1 MSLSVRCRGL
11 ALRVPLE
18 GERKHGLKVA
28 GPQRR
33 VQRSGNGVSRYNWQ
47 SLLVSA
53 KRRDG
58 VHTMVSE
65 RSLAVLRVIVQ
76 DYVASK
82 EPVGSKTIVERHSFG
97 VSAATIR
104 NDMAQLEEEELIAA
118 PHTSSGRVPT
128 DKGYRV
134 FVDQLSDLRPLSAG
148 QRQAIE
154 TFLGQS
160 VDLDDVLARTVRL
173 LSQLTNQVALAQYP
187 SFGNARVRHIELVV
201 LGPTRMMTVLITDT
215 GRVDQHLLDGPH
227 GLDDAGLAKLRDAFN
242 SALGGQALADAAQTL
257 QGIPASVAPALREV
271 AGVIAR
277 SLGEQVAA
285 NRQDRLVMAG
295 AANLARTESDFTG
308 SIFPVLEAIEEQVTL
323 LKLFGEMEIEDDGVS
338 VSIGRENEGFGL
350 GETSVLASGYT
361 ASGGSVARLGVLG
374 PTRMDYS
381 NNMVAVRA
389 VARYLTRLLGED

>member
-1 MSLSVRCRGL
+1 
-11 ALRVPLE
+11 
-18 GERKHGLKVA
+18 
-28 GPQRR
+28 
-33 VQRSGNGVSRYNWQ
+33 
-47 SLLVSA
+47 
-53 KRRDG
+53 
-58 VHTMVSE
+58 MVSE
-65 RSLAVLRVIVQ
+65 RGLAVLRVIVQ
-76 DYVASK
+76 DYVASR
-82 EPVGSKTIVERHSFG
+82 EPVGSKTIVERHAFG

-134 FVDQLSDLRPLSAG
+134 FVDQLTDLRPLSAG

-154 TFLGQS
+154 TFLGQAI
-160 VDLDDVLARTVRL
+160 DLDDVLARTVRH

-187 SFGNARVRHIELVV
+187 SFGNARVRHIELVA
-201 LGPTRMMTVLITDT
+201 LAPSRLMTVLITDT
-215 GRVDQHLLDGPH
+215 GRVDQHLIDGVH
-227 GLDDAGLAKLRDAFN
+227 GLDDAGLSELRTAFN
-242 SALGGQALADAAQTL
+242 AALDGQALADAALTL
-257 QGIPASVAPALREV
+257 RGIADTVAPALRAV
-271 AGVIAR
+271 AAEIAR

-323 LKLFGEMEIEDDGVS
+323 LKLFGEMEIDEDGVE
-338 VSIGRENEGFGL
+338 VRIGRENADFGL
-350 GETSVLASGYT
+350 GETSVLATGYT

-389 VARYLTRLLGED
+389 VARYLTRLLAEE

>member
-1 MSLSVRCRGL
+1 
-11 ALRVPLE
+11 
-18 GERKHGLKVA
+18 
-28 GPQRR
+28 
-33 VQRSGNGVSRYNWQ
+33 
-47 SLLVSA
+47 
-53 KRRDG
+53 
-58 VHTMVSE
+58 MVSE
-65 RSLAVLRVIVQ
+65 RSLEVLRVIVQ
-76 DYVASK
+76 DYVASR
-82 EPVGSKTIVERHSFG
+82 EPVGSKSIVERHSFG

-134 FVDQLSDLRPLSAG
+134 FVDQLTDLRPLSAG

-154 TFLGQS
+154 TFLGQA

-201 LGPTRMMTVLITDT
+201 LAPTRLMAVLITDT

-227 GLDDAGLAKLRDAFN
+227 GLDDAGLSELRAAFN
-242 SALGGQALADAAQTL
+242 SALGGQSLAEASQTL
-257 QGIPASVAPALREV
+257 QTVPASIAPAHRAIASE
-271 AGVIAR
+271 IAR
-277 SLGEQVAA
+277 SLGDQVAA

-295 AANLARTESDFTG
+295 AANLARTESDFSG
-308 SIFPVLEAIEEQVTL
+308 SIFPVLSAIEEQVTL
-323 LKLFGEMEIEDDGVS
+323 LQLFGEMEIDDDGVA
-338 VSIGRENEGFGL
+338 VSIGHENEGFGL

-389 VARYLTRLLGED
+389 VARYLTRLLGEE